1 MILTRV
7 PLIVSDVRGCQDAAR
22 PHPAAARSV
31 MRVAREEHG
40 VALYAA
46 LCGVFIGLRGVQAA
60 LARRRAPRTIIT
72 AADLALARAR
82 RWCSLRGR
90 RAAKGARRV

>member
-1 MILTRV
+1 
-7 PLIVSDVRGCQDAAR
+7 
-22 PHPAAARSV
+22 
-31 MRVAREEHG
+31 MRVAREETG
-40 VALYAA
+40 VVLYAA

-82 RWCSLRGR
+82 R
-90 RAAKGARRV
+90 

>member
-1 MILTRV
+1 
-7 PLIVSDVRGCQDAAR
+7 
-22 PHPAAARSV
+22 
-31 MRVAREEHG
+31 

-72 AADLALARAR
+72 AAGAGAPCAGVAPRRGRAASDRQEMTRLFSRAAARACVEA
-82 RWCSLRGR
+82 WGVCL
-90 RAAKGARRV
+90 

>member
-1 MILTRV
+1 
-7 PLIVSDVRGCQDAAR
+7 
-22 PHPAAARSV
+22 
-31 MRVAREEHG
+31 MRVMREEHG
-40 VALYAA
+40 VALHAA

-82 RWCSLRGR
+82 RWCSVRGR
-90 RAAKGARRV
+90 RASKGARGV

>member
-1 MILTRV
+1 MK
-7 PLIVSDVRGCQDAAR
+7 
-22 PHPAAARSV
+22 
-31 MRVAREEHG
+31 VAREEHG
-40 VALYAA
+40 VARYAA

-60 LARRRAPRTIIT
+60 LARRRAPHTIIT

-90 RAAKGARRV
+90 RALKGARGV

>member
-1 MILTRV
+1 
-7 PLIVSDVRGCQDAAR
+7 
-22 PHPAAARSV
+22 
-31 MRVAREEHG
+31 
-40 VALYAA
+40 

-82 RWCSLRGR
+82 RWCSLRGH
-90 RAAKGARRV
+90 RASKGARGV

>member
-1 MILTRV
+1 M
-7 PLIVSDVRGCQDAAR
+7 
-22 PHPAAARSV
+22 

-82 RWCSLRGR
+82 RWCSLRRR
-90 RAAKGARRV
+90 RASKGARRV

>member
-1 MILTRV
+1 
-7 PLIVSDVRGCQDAAR
+7 
-22 PHPAAARSV
+22 
-31 MRVAREEHG
+31 MRVAREETG

-82 RWCSLRGR
+82 RWCSVRGR
-90 RAAKGARRV
+90 RAAKGARRLIDKR

>member
-1 MILTRV
+1 
-7 PLIVSDVRGCQDAAR
+7 
-22 PHPAAARSV
+22 
-31 MRVAREEHG
+31 MRVGGEEHD

-60 LARRRAPRTIIT
+60 LARQRAPRTIIT

-82 RWCSLRGR
+82 RWCSVRGR
-90 RAAKGARRV
+90 RASRGARRV